1 MGITCGYRPL
11 LHLCTDSYLC
21 TQPCTR
27 QRCRRK
33 AWSQVDRQVMTAQ
46 MHNALGPLTITLAVI
61 FKPIEPCE
69 RDRGEHKRRY
79 G

>member
-1 MGITCGYRPL
+1 
-11 LHLCTDSYLC
+11 
-21 TQPCTR
+21 
-27 QRCRRK
+27 
-33 AWSQVDRQVMTAQ
+33 MTAQ

-69 RDRGEHKRRY
+69 RDCGEHKRRY